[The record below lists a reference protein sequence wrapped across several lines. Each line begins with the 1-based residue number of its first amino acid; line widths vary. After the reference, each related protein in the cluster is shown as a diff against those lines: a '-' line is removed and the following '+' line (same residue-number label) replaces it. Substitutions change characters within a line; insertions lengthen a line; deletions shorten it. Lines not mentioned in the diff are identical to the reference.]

1 MTDATT
7 TICRW
12 LGALQDALG
21 ARDPKRAAELFGED
35 CHWRDLAAFTW
46 NIKTLEGRAAVGDM
60 LASRLA
66 DVRPVKLAID
76 GEGREADGVVEARIR
91 FETAV
96 LRGKGIVRLQGG
108 RCWTLLT
115 AAQELKGHEEKAGAL
130 RDHGV
135 THGIVRGR
143 KNWAERR
150 ADEVATLGRSVQPYC
165 LIVGGGQGGIALAA
179 RLKRLGVPTLIVE
192 RNAKAGDSWRRRYK
206 SLCLHDPVWYDH
218 LPYIPFPDHWPVFS
232 PKDKLG
238 DWLEMYVKVMEL
250 DYWTSTTCRAARFD
264 ERAKEWV
271 VEVERDGV
279 RITMRPKQLI
289 LATGM
294 SGVPNVPRFAGA
306 ESFLGEQHHS
316 SKHASG
322 EPYAG
327 KQCVVV
333 GSNNSAHDIAA
344 DLWEHGAAVTM
355 IQRSPTIVA
364 RSESL
369 KEFGWGALYSE
380 EALAKGITTDI
391 ADLTMASWPYRL
403 LAARNAAAYD
413 KIRAR
418 DADFYARLGQAGFMV
433 HFGPDGSGI
442 HTAYIRRG
450 SGYYIDVGAS
460 ELVANGSIKL
470 KSRVE
475 VERISERAVHL
486 SDGSAVPADLIV
498 YATGYGSMNGWAAEL
513 IGQDVADRVG
523 KCWGI
528 GSETDYDPGPWEGEL
543 RNMWKPTHQEGLWF
557 HGGNLF
563 QSRFYSLILAL
574 QLKARHARI
583 ATPVWGM
590 EPVHHLG

>member
-1 MTDATT
+1 MSDATT
-7 TICRW
+7 TISRW
-12 LGALQDALG
+12 LGALGSALNAG
-21 ARDPKRAAELFGED
+21 EPAQAAELFGED

-46 NIKTLEGRAAVGDM
+46 NIKTLDGRSAIAGM
-60 LASRLA
+60 LAARLA
-66 DVRPVKLAID
+66 DVRPVTLSID
-76 GEGREADGVVEARIR
+76 GEAREADGVTEARIS
-91 FETAV
+91 FETAQF
-96 LRGKGIVRLQGG
+96 RGKGIVRLKGG
-108 RCWTLLT
+108 CGWTLLT
-115 AAQELKGHEEKAGAL
+115 AAAELKGHEEKAGRF

-135 THGIVRGR
+135 AHGIVRGR

-150 ADEVATLGRSVQPYC
+150 ADEIASLGRSVQPYC
-165 LIVGGGQGGIALAA
+165 LIVGGGQGGIALGA
-179 RLKRLGVPTLIVE
+179 RVKRLGVPTLIVE
-192 RNAKAGDSWRRRYK
+192 RNARAGDSWRKRYK

-238 DWLEMYVKVMEL
+238 DWIEMYVKVMEL
-250 DYWTSTTCRAARFD
+250 DYWTSTRCRSARFD
-264 ERAKEWV
+264 ERAREWV
-271 VEVERDGV
+271 VEVERGGE
-279 RITMRPKQLI
+279 RLTIRPQQLI

-306 ESFLGEQHHS
+306 ETFLGVQHHS
-316 SKHASG
+316 SQHASG

-327 KQCVVV
+327 KRCVIV

-344 DLWEHGAAVTM
+344 DLWEHGAEVTM

-364 RSESL
+364 RSEAL

-403 LAARNAAAYD
+403 LAERNTAAYD
-413 KIRAR
+413 RIRAR
-418 DADFYARLGQAGFMV
+418 DADFYARLEKAGFMV

-470 KSRVE
+470 KSQVE
-475 VERISERAVHL
+475 VERISPRAVHL
-486 SDGSAVPADLIV
+486 SDGSEVAADLIV
-498 YATGYGSMNGWAAEL
+498 YATGFGSMNGWAAEL

-528 GSETDYDPGPWEGEL
+528 GSDTPYDPGPWEGEL
-543 RNMWKPTHQEGLWF
+543 RNMWKPTHQDALWF

-574 QLKARHARI
+574 QLKARHAGL
-583 ATPVWGM
+583 ATPVYGM

>member
-7 TICRW
+7 TISRW
-12 LGALQDALG
+12 LGELESAINEG
-21 ARDPKRAAELFGED
+21 EPKRAAELFGGD

-46 NIKTLEGRAAVGDM
+46 NIKTLEGRASIAEM
-60 LASRLA
+60 LAARLA
-66 DVRPVKLAID
+66 DVRPVRLAID
-76 GEGREADGVVEARIR
+76 GDGREADGVVEARIR
-91 FETAV
+91 LETAV
-96 LRGKGIVRLQGG
+96 FRGKGIVRLRGG

-115 AAQELKGHEEKAGAL
+115 AATELKGHEEKAGAL

-150 ADEVATLGRSVQPYC
+150 AEEIATLGRSVQPYC
-165 LIVGGGQGGIALAA
+165 LIVGGGQGGIALGA

-192 RNAKAGDSWRRRYK
+192 RNARAGDSWRRRYK

-250 DYWTSTTCRAARFD
+250 DYWTSTTCRGARFD

-271 VEVERDGV
+271 VEVERAGERLTV
-279 RITMRPKQLI
+279 RPKQLI

-306 ESFLGEQHHS
+306 ETFLGEQHHS

-344 DLWEHGAAVTM
+344 DLWEHGAEVTM

-403 LAARNAAAYD
+403 LAERNTAAYD

-418 DADFYARLGQAGFMV
+418 DADFYARLAKAGFMV
-433 HFGPDGSGI
+433 HFGPDGAGI

-460 ELVANGSIKL
+460 ELVANGSIRL

-475 VERISERAVHL
+475 VERISPRAVHL
-486 SDGSAVPADLIV
+486 SDGSEIAADLIV

-543 RNMWKPTHQEGLWF
+543 RNMWKPTHQEALWF

-574 QLKARHARI
+574 QLKARHAGL
-583 ATPVWGM
+583 ATPVYGM